1 LCPNLL
7 GNYDQGVAT
16 VGEAIQSALC
26 RAGVSTVFGIPGVHT
41 IELFR
46 SFDKHGLDL
55 VVPRHEQGAGFMA
68 DGYARVTGKPGVCFL
83 ITGPGVT
90 NAMTPVGQAYH
101 DSVPLLVLASET
113 SISERGNGQGPLH
126 DLPDQ
131 TALMSCITAHAG
143 SVRTVEELP
152 GELQKAWDALHRPR
166 PRPVYLGVPHD
177 LLGQQ
182 CPFPLTLSTSPQR
195 PVPMAS
201 ELDAV
206 AELLAQ
212 ARRPVIVLGGGAVDA
227 GRDTTALAESLDA
240 PIALTGNAR
249 GTVPSSHPL
258 NLGATLPF
266 APTRAIIANAD
277 VVLLV
282 GTQLSDVDVIY
293 TGVPLSFTGAVV
305 RVDTDPAQLSSGT
318 DAAVGVLGDASVSL
332 AGLAQRLAPG
342 RQGSSRASAHA
353 GDGQSGAEIVKAALG
368 TIDWNEQSLGHL
380 AWIEALDRAL
390 PRDRVIALDST
401 QLAYTALHALP
412 VESPRSWL
420 APYGYGT
427 LGPALPMAIGAK
439 VGRPQAPVAVIAG
452 DGGLLFTVAEL
463 ATALDRRMN
472 LPVVI
477 WDNHGFGEIRDSFR
491 RAGMTPVGCDVSTHD
506 ILAIGAGFGC
516 ATARAASPDQLQAAV
531 AEALAVDRPT
541 LIEVAA

>member
-1 LCPNLL
+1 M
-7 GNYDQGVAT
+7 AT
-16 VGEAIQSALC
+16 VGEAIQSALSH
-26 RAGVSTVFGIPGVHT
+26 AGVSTVFGIPGVHT

-68 DGYARVTGKPGVCFL
+68 DGYARVTGKPGICFL

-113 SISERGNGQGPLH
+113 GTSERGNGQGPLH

-131 TALMSCITAHAG
+131 MALMSCITAHAG
-143 SVRTVEELP
+143 SVRTVEDLP

-177 LLGQQ
+177 LLGQH
-182 CPFPLTLSTSPQR
+182 CPVPLTLRTSPLR

-201 ELDAV
+201 ELDAA
-206 AELLAQ
+206 AELLAG
-212 ARRPVIVLGGGAVDA
+212 ARLPVIVLGGGAVDA
-227 GRDTTALAESLDA
+227 GRAATALAEALDA

-266 APTRAIIANAD
+266 SPTRAIIANAD

-282 GTQLSDVDVIY
+282 GTQLSDVDVMY

-318 DAAVGVLGDASVSL
+318 EATVGIVGDGARSL
-332 AGLAQRLAPG
+332 AGLAQRLAPE
-342 RQGSSRASAHA
+342 RQGPSRRLSPSAGTAHS
-353 GDGQSGAEIVKAALG
+353 GDGRSIAEIVKAALG
-368 TIDWNEQSLGHL
+368 AIDWSEQSLGHL
-380 AWIEALDRAL
+380 AWLEALDRAL

-412 VESPRSWL
+412 VDSPRSWL

-439 VGRPQAPVAVIAG
+439 VGRPEAPVAVIAG

-477 WDNHGFGEIRDSFR
+477 WDNHGFGEIRDAFR

-531 AEALAVDRPT
+531 AEALAIDRPT